1 MDLDRCIAQAG
12 RLVGPKS
19 SEGLEGLTVSWSF
32 SGDGQVV
39 VRCVHHRRHLTVL
52 RILTLCILISGSQV
66 AGPERFWEVV

>member
-1 MDLDRCIAQAG
+1 MDLDRCIVQVG

-19 SEGLEGLTVSWSF
+19 SEGLELTVSWSF
-32 SGDGQVV
+32 SGGGQVV
-39 VRCVHHRRHLTVL
+39 VRCVHRRHHLTVL